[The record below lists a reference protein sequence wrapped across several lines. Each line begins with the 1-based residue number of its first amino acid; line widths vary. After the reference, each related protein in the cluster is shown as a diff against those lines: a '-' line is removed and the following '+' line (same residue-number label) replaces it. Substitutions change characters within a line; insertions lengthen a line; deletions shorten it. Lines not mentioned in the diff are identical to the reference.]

1 MKSGQL
7 SVKELC
13 VISIIACIEA
23 VVFTSFSQVLYL
35 EAITL
40 TILMFAVVF
49 KARIAFMGAVV
60 YGLVNMVI
68 NGITPW
74 TMMYFLIYPCY
85 TMLVILMKPLLKN
98 HVIGYSILCGLL
110 SFLTGQLLQL
120 PYLLFSSTVTAFY
133 LLAGLKTSLIQGGLS
148 VVLCFVLFQPLRV
161 VLEKIERR
169 LNV

>member
-1 MKSGQL
+1 MRTNQF

-23 VVFTSFSQVLYL
+23 VMFTSFSQVLYL
-35 EAITL
+35 ETITL
-40 TILMFAVVF
+40 TVLMFAVVF
-49 KARIAFMGAVV
+49 KPRIAFMGAVV
-60 YGLVNMVI
+60 YGLVNMVV

-74 TMMYFLIYPCY
+74 TMMYFVIYPCY
-85 TMLVILMKPLLKN
+85 SLI
-98 HVIGYSILCGLL
+98 VIGLKRPFKHRVLLWSVLCGVL
-110 SFLTGQLLQL
+110 SFLTGQILQI
-120 PYLLFSSTVTAFY
+120 PFLLFSAKVTAFY

-148 VVLCFVLFQPLRV
+148 AVLCFMLFQPLRV

>member
-1 MKSGQL
+1 MKSGQF

-23 VVFTSFSQVLYL
+23 VAFTSFSQVLYL
-35 EAITL
+35 EVITL
-40 TILMFAVVF
+40 TVLMFAVVF
-49 KARIAFMGAVV
+49 KKRIALMGAVV
-60 YGLVNMVI
+60 YGLVNMVV

-74 TMMYFLIYPCY
+74 TLMYFLIYPSY
-85 TMLVILMKPLLKN
+85 TMLVIVMKPVLKDK
-98 HVIGYSILCGLL
+98 VFGYSVLCGVL
-110 SFLTGQLLQL
+110 SFMTGQLLQL
-120 PYLLFSSTVTAFY
+120 PFMLFSSKVTAFY

-148 VVLCFVLFQPLRV
+148 AVSCFVLFQPLRE

>member
-133 LLAGLKTSLIQGGLS
+133 LLAGMKTSLIQGGLS

>member
-1 MKSGQL
+1 MRSGQFN
-7 SVKELC
+7 VKELC

-40 TILMFAVVF
+40 TVMMFAVVF
-49 KARIAFMGAVV
+49 DKRISLMGALV

-74 TMMYFLIYPCY
+74 TVMYFLIYSCY
-85 TMLVILMKPLLKN
+85 TLIVIVMKSVLKDR
-98 HVIGYSILCGLL
+98 VLGYSVLCGVL
-110 SFLTGQLLQL
+110 SFMTGQLLQV
-120 PYLLFSSTVTAFY
+120 PYLLFSSKVTAFY
-133 LLAGLKTSLIQGGLS
+133 LLAGLKTSLIQGVLS
-148 VVLCFVLFQPLRV
+148 AVSCFVLFQPLRG
-161 VLEKIERR
+161 VLKKIERR

>member
-133 LLAGLKTSLIQGGLS
+133 LLAGMKTSLIQGGLS
-148 VVLCFVLFQPLRV
+148 VVLCFVLFQPLKV

>member
-74 TMMYFLIYPCY
+74 TMIYFLIYPCY

-133 LLAGLKTSLIQGGLS
+133 LLAGMKTSLIQGGLS
-148 VVLCFVLFQPLRV
+148 VVLCFVLFQPLKV

>member
-1 MKSGQL
+1 MRSGQFN
-7 SVKELC
+7 VKELC

-23 VVFTSFSQVLYL
+23 VVFTLFSQVLYL

-40 TILMFAVVF
+40 TVMMFAVVF
-49 KARIAFMGAVV
+49 DKRISLMGALV

-74 TMMYFLIYPCY
+74 TFMYFLIYPCY
-85 TMLVILMKPLLKN
+85 TLIVIVMKSVLKDR
-98 HVIGYSILCGLL
+98 VLWYSVLCGVL
-110 SFLTGQLLQL
+110 SFMTGQLLQV
-120 PYLLFSSTVTAFY
+120 PYLLFSSKVTAFY
-133 LLAGLKTSLIQGGLS
+133 LLAGLKTSLIQGVLS
-148 VVLCFVLFQPLRV
+148 AVSCFVLFQPLRV

>member
-1 MKSGQL
+1 MRSGQF
-7 SVKELC
+7 SVKQLC

-23 VVFTSFSQVLYL
+23 VVFTSFSQLLYL

-40 TILMFAVVF
+40 TVLMFAVVF
-49 KARIAFMGAVV
+49 DKRISLMGALV

-74 TMMYFLIYPCY
+74 TFMYFLIYPCY
-85 TMLVILMKPLLKN
+85 TLIVIAMKPVLKDC
-98 HVIGYSILCGLL
+98 ILGYSVLCGVL
-110 SFLTGQLLQL
+110 SFMTGQFLQL
-120 PYLLFSSTVTAFY
+120 PYLLFSEKVTAFY
-133 LLAGLKTSLIQGGLS
+133 LLAGLKTSVIQAGLS
-148 VVLCFVLFQPLRV
+148 AVSCFVLFQPLRV

>member
-1 MKSGQL
+1 MRSGQF

-49 KARIAFMGAVV
+49 KKRISLMGAVV

-74 TMMYFLIYPCY
+74 TFMYFLIFPCY
-85 TMLVILMKPLLKN
+85 TALVILMKPVLKD
-98 HVIGYSILCGLL
+98 HVLGYSLLCGLL
-110 SFLTGQLLQL
+110 SFMTGQLLQL
-120 PYLLFSSTVTAFY
+120 PYMLVSSKVTAFY

-148 VVLCFVLFQPLRV
+148 AVLCFVLFQPLRV
-161 VLEKIERR
+161 ALEKIERR

>member
-13 VISIIACIEA
+13 VISIIACIEE

-49 KARIAFMGAVV
+49 KARIAFMGAAV